1 MKITLDRTP
10 EQVELIKAMAS
21 KNRDVAYEAQ
31 TALAEFIGPVL
42 AEVINTAPTV
52 SNMFSALQF
61 NSDESPSIP
70 LDLYHDITDEDYIQ
84 VWSQSVPGGLPTNQ
98 VAPSQS
104 ELKFTTYTLDSA
116 LSFDKR
122 YASRSRLDVVSKTF
136 TRMAQEILL
145 KQEKTSATMIMSA
158 LANASTNSEQHII
171 RSAQAGRF
179 LLSDLNKLF
188 TKAKRINTAWNGGTP
203 AERRG
208 RGITDILVSPEIV
221 EEIRGL
227 AYNPINTIG
236 GAGGSPT
243 AGDGIAA
250 TDSMRD
256 AVFNSAGIPEFY
268 GVSIQEYNEMGAGQ
282 KWNTVFGTAASGK
295 TFADNYSVQQNGGT
309 EFGFAAQIDNSIP
322 ADADY
327 DDAGDV
333 DASGEQIIVGVDLSR
348 ESMIRAIATDSDSGE
363 EFSLV
368 ADDQFVTRQSKIGY
382 YGSLEEG
389 RMIIDDRVLLG
400 LIV

>member
-10 EQVELIKAMAS
+10 EQVELVKAMAS

-42 AEVINTAPTV
+42 AEVVNAAPTV
-52 SNMFSALQF
+52 SNMFTSLQF

-136 TRMAQEILL
+136 TRMAQEVLL
-145 KQEKTSATMIMSA
+145 KQEKTSASMIMTA
-158 LANASTNSEQHII
+158 LANAETNNEKHVI
-171 RSAQAGRF
+171 RSAQANRF

-188 TKAKRINTAWNGGTP
+188 TKAKRINTAWTGGTP

-227 AYNPINTIG
+227 AYNPINTLGNDSI
-236 GAGGSPT
+236 AGT
-243 AGDGIAA
+243 DG
-250 TDSMRD
+250 MRD
-256 AVFNSAGIPEFY
+256 AIFNSAGIPEFY
-268 GVSIQEYNEMGAGQ
+268 GVSIQEYNEMGDGQ
-282 KWNTVFGTAASGK
+282 KWNTTFDVAAGTKTYDEHYTTSGSARQFGLDAAGN
-295 TFADNYSVQQNGGT
+295 A
-309 EFGFAAQIDNSIP
+309 
-322 ADADY
+322 
-327 DDAGDV
+327 V
-333 DASGEQIIVGVDLSR
+333 DEQIIVGVDLSR
-348 ESMIRAIATDSDSGE
+348 ESMIRAVATDSESGD

>member
-1 MKITLDRTP
+1 MKITLERTP
-10 EQVELIKAMAS
+10 EQVELVKAMAS
-21 KNRDVAYEAQ
+21 KNRDVSYEAQ

-42 AEVINTAPTV
+42 AEVVNSAPTV
-52 SNMFSALQF
+52 SNMFSSLQF

-145 KQEKTSATMIMSA
+145 KQEKTSATMIMTA
-158 LANASTNSEQHII
+158 LANASTNNEQHVI

-188 TKAKRINTAWNGGTP
+188 TKAKRINTSWNGGTP

-208 RGITDILVSPEIV
+208 RGITDLLVSPEIV

-236 GAGGSPT
+236 GAGGAPT
-243 AGDGIAA
+243 DGDGIAG
-250 TDSMRD
+250 TDTMRD

-268 GVSIQEYNEMGAGQ
+268 GVSIQEYNEMGEGQ
-282 KWNTVFGTAASGK
+282 KWNTVFGTAAGAT
-295 TFADNYSVQQNGGT
+295 TFADNYSVQANGGN
-309 EFGFAAQIDNSIP
+309 ARAIQS
-322 ADADY
+322 A
-327 DDAGDV
+327 
-333 DASGEQIIVGVDLSR
+333 EQAIVGVDLSR
-348 ESMIRAIATDSDSGE
+348 ESMIRAVATDSESGE
-363 EFSLV
+363 EFSLI

>member
-21 KNRDVAYEAQ
+21 KNSYVAYEAQ

-158 LANASTNSEQHII
+158 LANATTNNEKHVI

>member
-1 MKITLDRTP
+1 MKITLERTP

-42 AEVINTAPTV
+42 AEVVNAAPTV
-52 SNMFSALQF
+52 SNMFTSLQF

-84 VWSQSVPGGLPTNQ
+84 VWSQSVAGGLPTNQ

-145 KQEKTSATMIMSA
+145 KQEKTSATMIMTA
-158 LANASTNSEQHII
+158 LAKAETNGEKHVI
-171 RSAQAGRF
+171 RSAQANRF

-188 TKAKRINTAWNGGTP
+188 TKAKRINTAWTGGTP
-203 AERRG
+203 ADRRG
-208 RGITDILVSPEIV
+208 RGITDLLVSPEIV

-227 AYNPINTIG
+227 AYNPINTK
-236 GAGGSPT
+236 GADGSAPS
-243 AGDGIAA
+243 GDTNGIAG

-256 AVFNSAGIPEFY
+256 AIFNSAGIPEFY
-268 GVSIQEYNEMGAGQ
+268 GVSIQEYNEMGDKQ
-282 KWNTVFGTAASGK
+282 KWNTTFDVAADS
-295 TFADNYSVQQNGGT
+295 TS
-309 EFGFAAQIDNSIP
+309 
-322 ADADY
+322 Y
-327 DDAGDV
+327 DDHYAVTASKSTFDGDT
-333 DASGEQIIVGVDLSR
+333 EQILVGVDLSR
-348 ESMIRAIATDSDSGE
+348 ESMIRAVATDSESGD

>member
-1 MKITLDRTP
+1 MKITLERTP
-10 EQVELIKAMAS
+10 EQVELVKAMAS

-52 SNMFSALQF
+52 SNMFTSLQF
-61 NSDESPSIP
+61 NSEDNPSIP
-70 LDLYHDITDEDYIQ
+70 LDLYHDIDDEDYIQ
-84 VWSQSVPGGLPTNQ
+84 VWSQAVPGGLPTNQ

-104 ELKFTTYTLDSA
+104 ELKFTTYRLDSA

-145 KQEKTSATMIMSA
+145 KQEKTSAVMIMNA
-158 LANASTNSEQHII
+158 LANAETNGNKHVI
-171 RSAQAGRF
+171 RSAQGGRF
-179 LLSDLNKLF
+179 LLADLNRLF
-188 TKAKRINTAWNGGTP
+188 TLAKRINTAWNGGSP

-208 RGITDILVSPEIV
+208 RGITDLLVSPEIV

-227 AYNPINTIG
+227 AYNPINTVSNRSIDVISSDGTSVNG
-236 GAGGSPT
+236 GGG
-243 AGDGIAA
+243 DIAA

-268 GVSIQEYNEMGAGQ
+268 GVSIQEYNELGLDQ
-282 KWNTVFGTAASGK
+282 KWNAVFDSAAK
-295 TFADNYSVQQNGGT
+295 EIKFANN
-309 EFGFAAQIDNSIP
+309 FAGA
-322 ADADY
+322 
-327 DDAGDV
+327 
-333 DASGEQIIVGVDLSR
+333 DASGTSVFNGANPTNDTEQILLGVDLSR
-348 ESMIRAIATDSDSGE
+348 ESMVRAIATDSETGD

-368 ADDQFVTRQSKIGY
+368 TDDQFVTRQSKIGY

-389 RMIIDDRVLLG
+389 RMIIDDRVLTG

>member
-1 MKITLDRTP
+1 MKITLEKTP

-42 AEVINTAPTV
+42 AEVVNTAPTV
-52 SNMFSALQF
+52 SNMFSSLQF

-70 LDLYHDITDEDYIQ
+70 LDLYHDIVDEDYIQ
-84 VWSQSVPGGLPTNQ
+84 IWSQSSPGGLPTNQ

-104 ELKFTTYTLDSA
+104 EIKFTTYTLDSA

-145 KQEKTSATMIMSA
+145 KQEKTAASMIMSA
-158 LANASTNSEQHII
+158 LAKAKTNLAEGETAPNHVI
-171 RSAQAGRF
+171 RSAQADRF

-188 TKAKRINTAWNGGTP
+188 TLAKRINTSWTGGTP

-208 RGITDILVSPEIV
+208 RGITDLLVSPEIV

-227 AYNPINTIG
+227 AYNPINTR
-236 GAGGSPT
+236 GADGNKVT
-243 AGDGIAA
+243 DAGTPGIAG
-250 TDSMRD
+250 TDTMRD
-256 AVFNSAGIPEFY
+256 AIFNSAGIPEFY
-268 GVSIQEYNEMGAGQ
+268 GVSIQEFNEMGVGQ
-282 KWNTVFGTAASGK
+282 KWNDLFDALQSTDIPGHYVSGT
-295 TFADNYSVQQNGGT
+295 T
-309 EFGFAAQIDNSIP
+309 
-322 ADADY
+322 
-327 DDAGDV
+327 AG
-333 DASGEQIIVGVDLSR
+333 AFNKENEEILVGVDLSR
-348 ESMIRAIATDSDSGE
+348 ESMIRAVATDSESGD

-382 YGSLEEG
+382 YGSIEEG

-400 LIV
+400 LVV

>member
-1 MKITLDRTP
+1 
-10 EQVELIKAMAS
+10 
-21 KNRDVAYEAQ
+21 
-31 TALAEFIGPVL
+31 
-42 AEVINTAPTV
+42 
-52 SNMFSALQF
+52 
-61 NSDESPSIP
+61 

-145 KQEKTSATMIMSA
+145 KQEKTSASMIMTA
-158 LANASTNSEQHII
+158 LANGVTNGEDHVI

-188 TKAKRINTAWNGGTP
+188 TKAKRINTSWTGGTP

-208 RGITDILVSPEIV
+208 RGITDLLVSPEIV

-227 AYNPINTIG
+227 AYNPINTKGENTDI
-236 GAGGSPT
+236 AG
-243 AGDGIAA
+243 

-256 AVFNSAGIPEFY
+256 AIFNSAGIPEFY

-282 KWNTVFGTAASGK
+282 KWNDVFGLSAK
-295 TFADNYSVQQNGGT
+295 ADGYAGHYAVT
-309 EFGFAAQIDNSIP
+309 DEVRKFGRNADDN
-322 ADADY
+322 ADVA
-327 DDAGDV
+327 
-333 DASGEQIIVGVDLSR
+333 EQILVGVDLSR
-348 ESMIRAIATDSDSGE
+348 ESMIRAVATDSESGD

-368 ADDQFVTRQSKIGY
+368 ADDQFVTRQSKVGY

>member
-10 EQVELIKAMAS
+10 EQVELVKAMAS

-42 AEVINTAPTV
+42 AEVVNAAPTV
-52 SNMFSALQF
+52 SNMFTSLQF

-136 TRMAQEILL
+136 TRMAQEVLL
-145 KQEKTSATMIMSA
+145 KQEKTSASMIFTA
-158 LANASTNSEQHII
+158 LANATTNGEKHVI
-171 RSAQAGRF
+171 RSAQANRF

-188 TKAKRINTAWNGGTP
+188 TKAKRINTAWTGGTP

-227 AYNPINTIG
+227 AYNPINTVGSDSI
-236 GAGGSPT
+236 AG
-243 AGDGIAA
+243 

-268 GVSIQEYNEMGAGQ
+268 GVSIQEYNEMGDGQ
-282 KWNTVFGTAASGK
+282 KWNTTFDVAAGDTEYDDHYATAASK
-295 TFADNYSVQQNGGT
+295 DTFDGAT
-309 EFGFAAQIDNSIP
+309 
-322 ADADY
+322 
-327 DDAGDV
+327 
-333 DASGEQIIVGVDLSR
+333 EQIIVGVDLSR
-348 ESMIRAIATDSDSGE
+348 ESMIRAVATDSESGD

>member
-42 AEVINTAPTV
+42 AEVVNTAPTV
-52 SNMFSALQF
+52 SNMFTSLQF

-145 KQEKTSATMIMSA
+145 KQEKTSASMIMTA
-158 LANASTNSEQHII
+158 LANATTNSDKHVI
-171 RSAQAGRF
+171 RSAQANRF

-188 TKAKRINTAWNGGTP
+188 TKAKRINTSWNGGTP

-208 RGITDILVSPEIV
+208 RGITDLLVSPEIV

-227 AYNPINTIG
+227 AYNPINTQGSNTDI
-236 GAGGSPT
+236 AG
-243 AGDGIAA
+243 

-256 AVFNSAGIPEFY
+256 AIFNSAGIPEFY
-268 GVSIQEYNEMGAGQ
+268 GVSIQEYNEMGVGQ
-282 KWNTVFGTAASGK
+282 KWNKVFDTSAGSISY
-295 TFADNYSVQQNGGT
+295 DDHYSVAGSLTTFT
-309 EFGFAAQIDNSIP
+309 E
-322 ADADY
+322 AD
-327 DDAGDV
+327 
-333 DASGEQIIVGVDLSR
+333 EQILVGVDLSR
-348 ESMIRAIATDSDSGE
+348 ESMIRAVATDSESGD

-368 ADDQFVTRQSKIGY
+368 SDDQFVTRQSKIGY

>member
-1 MKITLDRTP
+1 MKITLERTP

-42 AEVINTAPTV
+42 AEVVNTAPTV
-52 SNMFSALQF
+52 SNMFSSLQF

-136 TRMAQEILL
+136 TRMAQEVLL
-145 KQEKTSATMIMSA
+145 KQEKTSASMIMTA
-158 LANASTNSEQHII
+158 LAKATTNGEQHVI
-171 RSAQAGRF
+171 RSAQSGRF

-188 TKAKRINTAWNGGTP
+188 TKAKRINTSWTGGTP
-203 AERRG
+203 ADRRG
-208 RGITDILVSPEIV
+208 RGITDLLVSPEIV

-227 AYNPINTIG
+227 AYNPINTK
-236 GAGGSPT
+236 
-243 AGDGIAA
+243 GDNTDIPG

-256 AVFNSAGIPEFY
+256 AVFSSAGIPEFY
-268 GVSIQEYNEMGAGQ
+268 GVSIQEYNEMGNDQ
-282 KWNTVFGTAASGK
+282 KWNKVFDAAAGN
-295 TFADNYSVQQNGGT
+295 TDYDDNYSATGG
-309 EFGFAAQIDNSIP
+309 
-322 ADADY
+322 
-327 DDAGDV
+327 GDRAFDGAV
-333 DASGEQIIVGVDLSR
+333 GKEQILVGVDLSR
-348 ESMIRAIATDSDSGE
+348 ESMIRAVATDSESGD

-368 ADDQFVTRQSKIGY
+368 ADDQFVTRQSKVGY

>member
-1 MKITLDRTP
+1 
-10 EQVELIKAMAS
+10 MAS

-42 AEVINTAPTV
+42 AEVVNTAPTV
-52 SNMFSALQF
+52 SNMFTSLQF

-145 KQEKTSATMIMSA
+145 KQEKTSASMIMTA
-158 LANASTNSEQHII
+158 LAKAQTGPNNEKHVI

-179 LLSDLNKLF
+179 LLSDLNRLF
-188 TKAKRINTAWNGGTP
+188 TKAKRINTSWTGGTP
-203 AERRG
+203 ADRRG

-227 AYNPINTIG
+227 AYNPINTVAANG
-236 GAGGSPT
+236 QKLTKDSGFE
-243 AGDGIAA
+243 GIPG

-256 AVFNSAGIPEFY
+256 AIFNSAGIPEFY
-268 GVSIQEYNEMGAGQ
+268 GVSIQEYNEMGVGQ
-282 KWNTVFGTAASGK
+282 KWNSVFDLASTTAGTGGTDKQYPAHYAVTDTAAVFDGSD
-295 TFADNYSVQQNGGT
+295 T
-309 EFGFAAQIDNSIP
+309 
-322 ADADY
+322 
-327 DDAGDV
+327 
-333 DASGEQIIVGVDLSR
+333 GEQILVGVDLSR
-348 ESMIRAIATDSDSGE
+348 ESMIRAVATDSESGD

-368 ADDQFVTRQSKIGY
+368 SDDQFVTRQSKIGY

>member
-1 MKITLDRTP
+1 MKITLEKTP

-42 AEVINTAPTV
+42 AEVVNTAPTV
-52 SNMFSALQF
+52 SNMFTTLQF

-145 KQEKTSATMIMSA
+145 KQEKTSATMIMTA
-158 LANASTNSEQHII
+158 LANAETNNEKHVI

-188 TKAKRINTAWNGGTP
+188 TKAKRINTSWTGGTP

-208 RGITDILVSPEIV
+208 RGITDLLVSPEIV

-227 AYNPINTIG
+227 AYNPINTKGDKTDI
-236 GAGGSPT
+236 AG
-243 AGDGIAA
+243 

-256 AVFNSAGIPEFY
+256 AIFNSAGIPEFY
-268 GVSIQEYNEMGAGQ
+268 GVSIQEYNEMGEGQ
-282 KWNTVFGTAASGK
+282 KWNTSFDVAAGNTNFEDFYSVPKNSGTAFG
-295 TFADNYSVQQNGGT
+295 FGGT
-309 EFGFAAQIDNSIP
+309 PNTE
-322 ADADY
+322 
-327 DDAGDV
+327 
-333 DASGEQIIVGVDLSR
+333 EQILVGVDLSR
-348 ESMIRAIATDSDSGE
+348 ESMIRAVATDSESGD

-368 ADDQFVTRQSKIGY
+368 SDDQFVTRQSKIGY

>member
-1 MKITLDRTP
+1 MKITLERTP
-10 EQVELIKAMAS
+10 EQVELVKAMAS
-21 KNRDVAYEAQ
+21 KNRDVSYEAQ

-42 AEVINTAPTV
+42 AEVVNAAPTV
-52 SNMFSALQF
+52 SNMFSSLQF
-61 NSDESPSIP
+61 NADDNPSIP

-145 KQEKTSATMIMSA
+145 KQEKTAATMIMTA
-158 LANASTNSEQHII
+158 LHNAETNSTKHVI
-171 RSAQAGRF
+171 RSAQANRF
-179 LLSDLNKLF
+179 LLSDLNKLM
-188 TKAKRINTAWNGGTP
+188 TRAKRINTAWNGGTP
-203 AERRG
+203 ADRRG
-208 RGITDILVSPEIV
+208 RGITDLLVSPEIV

-227 AYNPINTIG
+227 AYNPVNTVNTDG
-236 GAGGSPT
+236 TAPDAQTQPLGAT
-243 AGDGIAA
+243 EAL
-250 TDSMRD
+250 RER
-256 AVFNSAGIPEFY
+256 VFNSAGIPEFY
-268 GVSIQEYNEMGAGQ
+268 GISIQEFNELGDGQ
-282 KWNTVFGTAASGK
+282 KWNTVFGAGGSVS
-295 TFADNYSVQQNGGT
+295 FDDHYSVT
-309 EFGFAAQIDNSIP
+309 ASKTTFTP
-322 ADADY
+322 A
-327 DDAGDV
+327 
-333 DASGEQIIVGVDLSR
+333 SEQICVGIDMSR
-348 ESMIRAIATDSDSGE
+348 ESLIRAVATDSETGD

-389 RMIIDDRVLLG
+389 RVIIDDRVLMG

>member
-1 MKITLDRTP
+1 MKITLERTP

-42 AEVINTAPTV
+42 AEVVNAAPTV
-52 SNMFSALQF
+52 SNMFTSLQF

-136 TRMAQEILL
+136 TRMAQEVLL
-145 KQEKTSATMIMSA
+145 KQEKTSATMIMTA
-158 LANASTNSEQHII
+158 LANASTNSEQHVI

-203 AERRG
+203 ADRRG
-208 RGITDILVSPEIV
+208 RGITDLLVSPEIV

-227 AYNPINTIG
+227 AYNPINTKGNNTDI
-236 GAGGSPT
+236 AG
-243 AGDGIAA
+243 

-256 AVFNSAGIPEFY
+256 AIFNSAGIPEFY
-268 GVSIQEYNEMGAGQ
+268 GVSIQEYNEMGQSQ
-282 KWNTVFGTAASGK
+282 KWNDTFGVAAGGT
-295 TFADNYSVQQNGGT
+295 TFADNYAVQANGG
-309 EFGFAAQIDNSIP
+309 AAQAILGTEEIL
-322 ADADY
+322 
-327 DDAGDV
+327 
-333 DASGEQIIVGVDLSR
+333 VGVDLSR
-348 ESMIRAIATDSDSGE
+348 ESMIRAVATDSESGD

>member
-10 EQVELIKAMAS
+10 EQVELVKAMAS

-42 AEVINTAPTV
+42 AEVVNAAPTV
-52 SNMFSALQF
+52 SNMFTSLQF

-70 LDLYHDITDEDYIQ
+70 LDLYHDITDEDYLQ
-84 VWSQSVPGGLPTNQ
+84 VWRQSVPGGLPTNQ

-136 TRMAQEILL
+136 TRMAQEVLL
-145 KQEKTSATMIMSA
+145 KQEKTSASMIMTA
-158 LANASTNSEQHII
+158 LANATTNGEKHVI
-171 RSAQAGRF
+171 RSAQANRF

-188 TKAKRINTAWNGGTP
+188 TKAKRINTAWTGGTP

-227 AYNPINTIG
+227 AYNPINTV
-236 GAGGSPT
+236 GSDSIP
-243 AGDGIAA
+243 G

-268 GVSIQEYNEMGAGQ
+268 GVSIQEYNEMGDGQ
-282 KWNTVFGTAASGK
+282 KWNTTFDVAAGNTTYDEHYVTGGAARAFGDNGSGG
-295 TFADNYSVQQNGGT
+295 A
-309 EFGFAAQIDNSIP
+309 
-322 ADADY
+322 
-327 DDAGDV
+327 V
-333 DASGEQIIVGVDLSR
+333 DEQIIVGVDLSR
-348 ESMIRAIATDSDSGE
+348 ESMIRAVATDSESGD

>member
-1 MKITLDRTP
+1 MKITLQNTP
-10 EQVELIKAMAS
+10 EQAELIKAMAS

-42 AEVINTAPTV
+42 AEVVNTAPTV
-52 SNMFSALQF
+52 SNMFTSLQF

-145 KQEKTSATMIMSA
+145 KQEKTSASMIMTA
-158 LANASTNSEQHII
+158 LAKASTNSATDKENHVM
-171 RSAQAGRF
+171 RSAQKGRF

-188 TKAKRINTAWNGGTP
+188 TKAKRINTSWTGGTP
-203 AERRG
+203 ADRRG
-208 RGITDILVSPEIV
+208 RGITDLLVSPEIV

-227 AYNPINTIG
+227 AYNPINTVSANG
-236 GAGGSPT
+236 GKLVDSS
-243 AGDGIAA
+243 DGIAG
-250 TDSMRD
+250 TDTMRD
-256 AVFNSAGIPEFY
+256 AIFNSAGIPEFY
-268 GVSIQEYNEMGAGQ
+268 GVSIQEYNEMGVGQ
-282 KWNTVFGTAASGK
+282 KWNDVFKLA
-295 TFADNYSVQQNGGT
+295 
-309 EFGFAAQIDNSIP
+309 
-322 ADADY
+322 
-327 DDAGDV
+327 AGDIEYDGHYAV
-333 DASGEQIIVGVDLSR
+333 TDAARKFGRNADDDTNVSEQILVGVDLSR
-348 ESMIRAIATDSDSGE
+348 ESMIRAVATDSESGE

-368 ADDQFVTRQSKIGY
+368 SDDQFVTRQSKIGY

>member
-1 MKITLDRTP
+1 MKITLKQTP
-10 EQVELIKAMAS
+10 EQVELVKAMAS

-42 AEVINTAPTV
+42 AEVVNTAPTV
-52 SNMFSALQF
+52 SNMFTSLQF

-136 TRMAQEILL
+136 TRMAQEVLL
-145 KQEKTSATMIMSA
+145 KQEKTSATMIMTA
-158 LANASTNSEQHII
+158 LANASTNSEQHVI

-203 AERRG
+203 ADRRG
-208 RGITDILVSPEIV
+208 RGITDIMVSPEIV

-227 AYNPINTIG
+227 AYNPVNTKG
-236 GAGGSPT
+236 GDGQAAGNAGGI
-243 AGDGIAA
+243 AG

-282 KWNTVFGTAASGK
+282 KWNTVFDTAA
-295 TFADNYSVQQNGGT
+295 GT
-309 EFGFAAQIDNSIP
+309 TAYAEHYTAAAGTREFG
-322 ADADY
+322 
-327 DDAGDV
+327 DDGAGNAV
-333 DASGEQIIVGVDLSR
+333 AEEIIVGVDLSR
-348 ESMIRAIATDSDSGE
+348 ESMIRAVATDSDSGE

-368 ADDQFVTRQSKIGY
+368 ADDQFATRQSKIGY

>member
-1 MKITLDRTP
+1 MKITLERTP
-10 EQVELIKAMAS
+10 EQVELVKAMAS
-21 KNRDVAYEAQ
+21 KNRDVSYEAQ

-42 AEVINTAPTV
+42 AEVVNSAPTV
-52 SNMFSALQF
+52 SNMFSSLQF

-84 VWSQSVPGGLPTNQ
+84 VWSQSVPGGLPTNH

-145 KQEKTSATMIMSA
+145 KQEKTSATMIMTA

-171 RSAQAGRF
+171 RAAQAGRF

-188 TKAKRINTAWNGGTP
+188 TKAKRINTSWNGGTP

-208 RGITDILVSPEIV
+208 RGITDLLVSPEIV

-236 GAGGSPT
+236 GAGGAPT

-268 GVSIQEYNEMGAGQ
+268 GVSIQEYNEMGVGQ
-282 KWNTVFGTAASGK
+282 KWNTVFGTAAGAT
-295 TFADNYSVQQNGGT
+295 TFADNYSVQANGG
-309 EFGFAAQIDNSIP
+309 AAQVIQ
-322 ADADY
+322 AT
-327 DDAGDV
+327 
-333 DASGEQIIVGVDLSR
+333 EQAIVGVDLSR
-348 ESMIRAIATDSDSGE
+348 ESMIRAVATDSESGE
-363 EFSLV
+363 EFSLI

>member
-1 MKITLDRTP
+1 MNITLERTP

-42 AEVINTAPTV
+42 AQVINTAPTV
-52 SNMFSALQF
+52 SNMFTSLQF
-61 NSDESPSIP
+61 NQEDNPSIP
-70 LDLYHDITDEDYIQ
+70 LDLYHDIDDEDYIQ
-84 VWSQSVPGGLPTNQ
+84 VWSQTVPGGLPTNQ

-104 ELKFTTYTLDSA
+104 ELKFTTYRLDSA

-145 KQEKTSATMIMSA
+145 KQEKTSAVMIMNA
-158 LANASTNSEQHII
+158 LANAKTNEIDHVI
-171 RSAQAGRF
+171 RSAQADRF
-179 LLSDLNKLF
+179 LLADLNRLF
-188 TKAKRINTAWNGGTP
+188 TNAKRINTAWNGGTP

-208 RGITDILVSPEIV
+208 RGITDLLVSPEIV

-227 AYNPINTIG
+227 AYNPINTVSNRTFSADAATPEG
-236 GAGGSPT
+236 GTASVSGGG
-243 AGDGIAA
+243 GDIAA
-250 TDSMRD
+250 TDSLRD

-268 GVSIQEYNEMGAGQ
+268 GVSIQEYNEMGSGQ
-282 KWNTVFGTAASGK
+282 KWNKVFGNAASSASAQYANH
-295 TFADNYSVQQNGGT
+295 FASVGN
-309 EFGFAAQIDNSIP
+309 
-322 ADADY
+322 
-327 DDAGDV
+327 
-333 DASGEQIIVGVDLSR
+333 ASPFQEQSEEILVGVDLSR
-348 ESMIRAIATDSDSGE
+348 ESMIRAIATDSETGE

-368 ADDQFVTRQSKIGY
+368 TDDQFVTRQSKIGY
-382 YGSLEEG
+382 YGSIEEG
-389 RMIIDDRVLLG
+389 RMIIDNRVLTG

>member
-1 MKITLDRTP
+1 MKITLERTP
-10 EQVELIKAMAS
+10 EQVELVKAMAS
-21 KNRDVAYEAQ
+21 KNREVAYEAQ

-42 AEVINTAPTV
+42 AEVVNTAPTV
-52 SNMFSALQF
+52 SNMFSSLQF

-84 VWSQSVPGGLPTNQ
+84 VWSQSAPGGLPTNQ

-136 TRMAQEILL
+136 TRMAQEVLL
-145 KQEKTSATMIMSA
+145 KQEKTSASMIMTA
-158 LANASTNSEQHII
+158 LANATTNSNQHVI
-171 RSAQAGRF
+171 RSAGAGGF

-188 TKAKRINTAWNGGTP
+188 TMAKRINTSWTGGTP

-227 AYNPINTIG
+227 AYNPINTKG
-236 GAGGSPT
+236 
-243 AGDGIAA
+243 GDGAA
-250 TDSMRD
+250 AGNTAVIPGTDSMRD

-268 GVSIQEYNEMGAGQ
+268 GVSIQEYNEMGKGQ
-282 KWNTVFGTAASGK
+282 KWNDVFDVAAGST
-295 TFADNYSVQQNGGT
+295 TFADHYVSPKVGGDLAFT
-309 EFGFAAQIDNSIP
+309 AADEE
-322 ADADY
+322 
-327 DDAGDV
+327 V
-333 DASGEQIIVGVDLSR
+333 CVGVDLSR